1 MQAVMTSDKRWIL
14 TSMRI
19 KWLIKYKD
27 DCLNI
32 KKKKKQLLLKN
43 KNNVMSEIWICESF
57 DTKEELI
64 TTKTMSWVGKTSSML
79 ECNIAVGMGPLILH
93 QAFCEG
99 LELHARLQ
107 FKCMTAVLFIA
118 WVNVKKGTY
127 KL

>member
-1 MQAVMTSDKRWIL
+1 
-14 TSMRI
+14 
-19 KWLIKYKD
+19 
-27 DCLNI
+27 
-32 KKKKKQLLLKN
+32 LLLKN

>member
-43 KNNVMSEIWICESF
+43 KNNVMSEI
-57 DTKEELI
+57 
-64 TTKTMSWVGKTSSML
+64 
-79 ECNIAVGMGPLILH
+79 
-93 QAFCEG
+93 
-99 LELHARLQ
+99 
-107 FKCMTAVLFIA
+107 
-118 WVNVKKGTY
+118 
-127 KL
+127 